1 MEETWVIPMIGIII
15 VILVYLILKA
25 RIIHLPCFG
34 CSEGSWWYRC
44 FPGTGKGSAGC
55 LAYQTTTEVIGKIEQ
70 TAKQIDDI
78 ILQIKSKIGQPIDQA
93 LTDLRKIKQKI
104 PKKIPKVNI
113 PRVRLPNINC
123 GIKIPVINKSINPCS
138 SITSELSGTVNQIIE
153 ALNKGIDDL
162 TNAINQLMHL
172 MQTGV
177 VDIADQVEMVFK
189 AFKPLQLVQ
198 QELGML
204 SQHISQLEQA
214 VEKAGIGSLIKNGL
228 LKSIS
233 AVIPIRQLT
242 VLAVLAGLVY
252 LLPLIGNLYGS
263 YQALNALTAGY
274 FPLILA
280 GLMVAVGVL
289 LVGAMLT

>member
-1 MEETWVIPMIGIII
+1 MEDTWILPLIGIIV

-55 LAYQTTTEVIGKIEQ
+55 LAYQTSTEVITKIEQ

-78 ILQIKSKIGQPIDQA
+78 ILQIKAKIGQPIDQA
-93 LTDLRKIKQKI
+93 LADLQNIKRKL

-113 PRVRLPNINC
+113 PRVRIPSINC
-123 GIKIPVINKSINPCS
+123 GITIPIINKKINPCS
-138 SITSELSGTVNQIIE
+138 SITSELSKALNQIIDV
-153 ALNKGIDDL
+153 LNSGIDNL
-162 TNAINQLMHL
+162 INAINQLIHL
-172 MQTGV
+172 MQIGV
-177 VDIADQVEMVFK
+177 IDIVDQIETVFN
-189 AFKPLQLVQ
+189 AFKPFQKVQ
-198 QELGML
+198 QELSML

-214 VEKAGIGSLIKNGL
+214 VEKVGIGSLIKNGM
-228 LKSIS
+228 LKAVSS
-233 AVIPIRQLT
+233 VIPIKQLT
-242 VLAVLAGLVY
+242 VLAVLAGLVF

-280 GLMVAVGVL
+280 GLMVSVGVL
-289 LVGAMLT
+289 LVGAMMV